1 MNFMKYMPMLPAIW
15 RGQEAA
21 CGETITR
28 IGHFHGEFS
37 FTHHDQ
43 AIEGLCERTE
53 YVPQL

>member
-1 MNFMKYMPMLPAIW
+1 MKYMPMLPAIW